1 MRQPLIGFLAAL
13 LIPLGLALLFH
24 ALYPSKTEDRLVLE
38 PATFADLPGWAEDD
52 PRPAL
57 AAFARSC
64 AKILARDPAASMG
77 GAGQAGTAG
86 DWQSVCG
93 LISGSNETAATA
105 RSYFEENFA
114 PVTVSNGNETTGLFT
129 GYYEPELRASL
140 TRAPPYEIPLYA
152 RPSDLVTVDLGLFKP
167 EWRGQ
172 RLGGRVREGALTPFP
187 DRAEIDRAGL
197 GDTPVLAWLQSPVD
211 AFFLHIQGSGRLTLP
226 DGSPLRVGYDS
237 QNGHPYVAIGKT
249 LIARGAIAR
258 EAVSMQS
265 IRDWLAA
272 NPSEAGEV
280 MATNP
285 SYVFF
290 RKLDLPDPALGA
302 LGAQDVQLTPG
313 RSLAVDRKFH
323 ALGVPVWLAATVP
336 AAEEGAADKPFRR
349 LMIAQDTGGAIRG
362 PVRGDVYWGWGRDA
376 EAIAGRM
383 KNEGRFWILLPKA
396 VAARLTA
403 S

>member
-1 MRQPLIGFLAAL
+1 MWIDFGIERNG
-13 LIPLGLALLFH
+13 GH
-24 ALYPSKTEDRLVLE
+24 SKVIFRGKFRSRNCEQRKRNDR
-38 PATFADLPGWAEDD
+38 P
-52 PRPAL
+52 
-57 AAFARSC
+57 
-64 AKILARDPAASMG
+64 
-77 GAGQAGTAG
+77 
-86 DWQSVCG
+86 
-93 LISGSNETAATA
+93 
-105 RSYFEENFA
+105 
-114 PVTVSNGNETTGLFT
+114 FT

-272 NPSEAGEV
+272 NPSEAGRSWRR
-280 MATNP
+280 TRLT
-285 SYVFF
+285 SF
-290 RKLDLPDPALGA
+290 RKLDLPDP
-302 LGAQDVQLTPG
+302 
-313 RSLAVDRKFH
+313 RS
-323 ALGVPVWLAATVP
+323 
-336 AAEEGAADKPFRR
+336 
-349 LMIAQDTGGAIRG
+349 
-362 PVRGDVYWGWGRDA
+362 
-376 EAIAGRM
+376 
-383 KNEGRFWILLPKA
+383 
-396 VAARLTA
+396 ARLARKTC